1 MTCLDEPTEELSGLD
16 ALFYDVTLTDESTG
30 LPLTTGVVQVLL
42 CTVDTVAPLHPSAA
56 IVSLTHVAAGRWTGT
71 HNPADLV
78 IALAALPVGR
88 VFDRVLAVDNYTNG
102 RRLARCRK
110 VAVKEN

>member
-1 MTCLDEPTEELSGLD
+1 MSCHDELLEDVSGLD
-16 ALFYDVTLTDESTG
+16 AVFYDVTLTDESTG
-30 LPLTTGVVQVLL
+30 LPLTTGVVQMLL
-42 CTVDTVAPLHPSAA
+42 CAVDTVAPLHPSAA

-71 HNPADLV
+71 HTPANLTT
-78 IALAALPVGR
+78 ALASLPVR
-88 VFDRVLAVDNYTNG
+88 RQFDRVLVVDTYTNG